1 MSFTVLNSTNVP
13 IDFVDDQGDRRF
25 IQPGGSLVVASIT
38 ASLYRRMV
46 ENAVAVQSV
55 VVDDAYNAA
64 LVNELTDR
72 AALDKP
78 YAVTC
83 TAGAAML
90 SAAQVSL
97 LAAPFISTIGISAA
111 GAVSP
116 GTATTTP
123 ILPDGTNGQ
132 KLKII
137 NVGAQTIT
145 LTDQGTMAAS
155 NLRLTATTVAIAARQ
170 SIELT
175 FVASIG
181 DWVQTGALVAVI

>member
-1 MSFTVLNSTNVP
+1 MSFNVLNSTNAPV
-13 IDFVDDQGDRRF
+13 DFTDAGGVRQF
-25 IQPGGSLVVASIT
+25 IQPGGSMTVGAIT
-38 ASLYRRMV
+38 ASLYRRVV
-46 ENAVAVQSV
+46 ENAVAIQSV
-55 VVDDAYNAA
+55 VADDAYNAA
-64 LVNELTDR
+64 LINELADR

-83 TAGAAML
+83 TAGTAML

-97 LAAPFISTIGISAA
+97 LAAPFISTVGISAA
-111 GAVSP
+111 GAVAP

-123 ILPDGTNGQ
+123 ILPDGTDGQ
-132 KLKII
+132 KLKLV

-155 NLRLTATTVAIAARQ
+155 NLRLTAATVAIAARQ

-175 FVASIG
+175 FIASIG

>member
-1 MSFTVLNSTNVP
+1 MSFTVLNSTNAP

-25 IQPGGSLVVASIT
+25 IQPGGSLVVAAIT

-64 LVNELTDR
+64 LVNELADR

-97 LAAPFISTIGISAA
+97 LSAPFISTIGISAA
-111 GAVSP
+111 GAVAV

-123 ILPDGTNGQ
+123 ILPDGTDGQ
-132 KLKII
+132 KLKVI

-155 NLRLTATTVAIAARQ
+155 NLRLTAATVAIAARQ

-175 FVASIG
+175 FVAAIG